1 MPQHFVVLYV
11 VASAPTLGGADAVQL
26 FPRSELA
33 IFVFEAVIGV
43 SMVNGAY
50 TNG

>member
-1 MPQHFVVLYV
+1 MPKHFVVLYA
-11 VASAPTLGGADAVQL
+11 VASAPTLGGADAVQPFL
-26 FPRSELA
+26 RSELA

-43 SMVNGAY
+43 SMVNSAY